1 MSKKKEVKKKSF
13 IERVLDRINGGEE
26 GKITRFQKY
35 VVKAL
40 ENSLKVTDD
49 EIETLNDSLEDFE
62 DQRMEALDN
71 VDPEKVSTIEDVKN
85 YIPVYIEKQ
94 NAIFKKKKFTE
105 DEIEKLELKAEL
117 YESMLKDLS

>member
-26 GKITRFQKY
+26 GKIARFQKY

-40 ENSLKVTDD
+40 DNSLKVTDD

-94 NAIFKKKKFTE
+94 NAIFKKKKSTE
-105 DEIEKLELKAEL
+105 EKIEKLELKAEL